1 MTPSSPNNGSGAL
14 SFWSAGGDVIC
25 RGGVVVDDA
34 MGRDLLAVFSDE
46 IVAANRALDHRAG
59 LNAAR
64 LARQLT
70 NARIAARQWRRAGEP
85 A

>member
-1 MTPSSPNNGSGAL
+1 MTAL
-14 SFWSAGGDVIC
+14 TYWSAGGDVIA
-25 RGGVVVDDA
+25 RGGVYVSDQ
-34 MGRDLLAVFSDE
+34 MGCDLLAIYFDE
-46 IVAANRALDHRAG
+46 ITAANRALDHRAG